1 MNEWKILNSIL
12 ELREKQEKST
22 KFVGSLT
29 TELIRKELLRQ
40 GLNVSNRDV
49 FIEGISN
56 EFDLL
61 ILKPDSKPKEN
72 LLYNPNDVL
81 YCLEIKFRGTYAEKG
96 INTIKNTFDKVKNIN
111 DKVKCIYLTI
121 SENKKYKYR
130 ITKEKLGNKYE
141 CFELFTRD
149 TSLEKALKNKILKVT
164 RDWDKFLESLKTGY
178 DWMD

>member
-1 MNEWKILNSIL
+1 MKKMDERKVLNRIL
-12 ELREKQEKST
+12 ELREKLEKST

-29 TELIRKELLRQ
+29 TELIRKELLKQ

-81 YCLEIKFRGTYAEKG
+81 SCLEIKFRGSYGENA
-96 INTIKNTFDKVKNIN
+96 INKIKNTFDKVKNIN
-111 DKVKCIYLTI
+111 DKIKCIYLTI
-121 SENKKYKYR
+121 SENRKYIYR

-149 TSLEKALKNKILKVT
+149 TNLEEFEEVSCICQETFKI
-164 RDWDKFLESLKTGY
+164 Y
-178 DWMD
+178 

>member
-1 MNEWKILNSIL
+1 MDEWKILNRIL
-12 ELREKQEKST
+12 ELREKQEKSN

-61 ILKPDSKPKEN
+61 ILKSDSTLKEN
-72 LLYNPNDVL
+72 LLYNPKDVL
-81 YCLEIKFRGTYAEKG
+81 FCLEIKFRGSYAENG
-96 INTIKNTFDKVKNIN
+96 INKINNTFDKVKNVNNKI
-111 DKVKCIYLTI
+111 KCIYLTI
-121 SENKKYKYR
+121 SENRKYKYR

-149 TSLEKALKNKILKVT
+149 TALEKALKSKTLKLT
-164 RDWDKFLESLKTGY
+164 GDWDKFLVSLKTH
-178 DWMD
+178 

>member
-1 MNEWKILNSIL
+1 MDEWKILNRIL

-81 YCLEIKFRGTYAEKG
+81 YCLEIKFRGSYAENG
-96 INTIKNTFDKVKNIN
+96 INQIKNTFDKVKNIN
-111 DKVKCIYLTI
+111 DKIKCIYLTI
-121 SENKKYKYR
+121 SENRKYKYR

-149 TSLEKALKNKILKVT
+149 TTLEKALKSKILKLT
-164 RDWDKFLESLKTGY
+164 GDWDKFLESFKTH
-178 DWMD
+178 